1 MSKGRCPTCGK
12 TLSQKNLDKH
22 IEKIR
27 LSRSVEYGKLLDHLL
42 SEINSVRDINLTDAE
57 IYGFMKSTEE
67 ADEEMAIISMNQY
80 IENNVASEGK
90 GLPYLA
96 AIINNATITKK
107 SKQEHEFKV
116 LDRIPPKVNRG

>member
-42 SEINSVRDINLTDAE
+42 SEINSVRDINLTDTE

-96 AIINNATITKK
+96 AIINNATMTKK
-107 SKQEHEFKV
+107 SKQEYEFKV